1 MVVIELA
8 GISLHRPADSRDAT
22 GRNARFRF
30 AGLCAPMPPTE
41 DTFELKTIRLHGHE
55 VAYRLAGDG
64 PAILL
69 IHGITSSSETWR
81 SVLGLLAERH
91 TVLAPDL
98 IGHGQSAKP
107 RGDYSMGAY
116 ASGLRDLLVALE
128 IESATFVGHSLGG
141 GVAMQMAYQFPERC
155 ERLVLVS
162 SGGLGPEVSPLLRA
176 ATLPG
181 SELVIPLLTKAGVLS
196 AGRGVN
202 GLIGRLGL
210 RPGTDLQEIAR
221 GWASL
226 ADADAM
232 GAFVQTLRA
241 SIDPGGQRVDAR
253 DRLYLAS
260 EGPTLIVWGGRDRII
275 PQRHGREAHS
285 LIDGSRFEVFPSA
298 GHFPH
303 LDEPVRFAALL
314 REFIEQTEPGMVD
327 YARLRELATSR

>member
-1 MVVIELA
+1 
-8 GISLHRPADSRDAT
+8 
-22 GRNARFRF
+22 
-30 AGLCAPMPPTE
+30 MPPTQ
-41 DTFELKTIRLHGHE
+41 DRFELKTIRLHGHE
-55 VAYRLAGDG
+55 VAYRLAGEG
-64 PAILL
+64 PVILL

-81 SVLGLLAERH
+81 SVLGLLAEGH

-116 ASGLRDLLVALE
+116 ASGLRDLLVGLE
-128 IESATFVGHSLGG
+128 IDSATFVGHSLGG

-162 SGGLGPEVSPLLRA
+162 SGGLGPEVSLLLRA

-181 SELVIPLLTKAGVLS
+181 SELVIPLLMKAGVLS

-221 GWASL
+221 GWATL

-275 PQRHGREAHS
+275 PRHHGQEAHS
-285 LIDGSRFEVFPSA
+285 LIAGSRFEVFPSA

-303 LDEPVRFAALL
+303 LDEPVRFATVL